1 MITLLARNLSEGTA
15 MSEKLTFQAETQ
27 QLLDILIHSLYTEKE
42 IFLREL
48 ISNASDALNRLQFE
62 MLTNDAVLD
71 ADAEL
76 AIRITLDEDAKTLT
90 ISDTGIGMDRAEIIA
105 GLGTIAKSGAK
116 AFVEAMREQPES
128 ASDII
133 GQFGV
138 GFYSAFMV
146 ARQVDVV
153 SRSFRPDD
161 EAVMWTASG
170 GTDYTL
176 APADKTARGTDVVI
190 HLQDDA
196 VEFASEFR
204 VKDIVRRHSDY
215 VAFPIYVGA
224 DEEATNKQQAVWRR
238 SPGELEDEDYD
249 SFYKMLTMDFGG
261 AAHHLHIRADVPM
274 QFYALL
280 YIPGSNQPNMF
291 SPRKDPGLK
300 LYARK
305 ILIEEYNRELLPE
318 YLSFVQGVVD
328 SEDLPLSVSRES
340 IQATRVMASL
350 KKTITRRILSDLK
363 RMAKNNRDK
372 YLLIF
377 QEFGAWLK
385 QGLVVES
392 DDRDDLQPLLFFQTT
407 RDDDP
412 SQYHSL
418 DDYVERMADNQS
430 DIFYI
435 IADEY
440 SSGARSPHLDAFRQR
455 DIEVLYF
462 THPVD
467 AMLPMGLPEYKGHK
481 LVSVDS
487 ADLDLGDIGEVA
499 EADAAARESLA
510 DDAFADLKSRM
521 QQTLGERI
529 SDVRES
535 SALVDNPARLV
546 SDDEASS
553 RHMYRI
559 NRLLDKEFQL
569 PVKTLELNARH
580 PLMHNLS
587 GMIAS
592 GGDDALVEAVIE
604 QVFETALLQDGI
616 HPDPSSMAQR
626 LTLLMQAATGSASI
640 NLDFAGVKTT
650 ISKPIAA
657 KSAAIDASDLDFG
670 DAEVKPSGDSQDEL
684 QK

>member
-1 MITLLARNLSEGTA
+1 

-76 AIRITLDEDAKTLT
+76 AIRIRLDEDAKTLT

-116 AFVEAMREQPES
+116 AFIEAMREQPES

-161 EAVMWTASG
+161 EAVMWSATG
-170 GTDYTL
+170 GTDYSL
-176 APADKTARGTDVVI
+176 ASADKAERGTDVVI
-190 HLQDDA
+190 HLQDDE
-196 VEFASEFR
+196 VEFAREFR
-204 VKDIVRRHSDY
+204 VKDIIRRHSDY
-215 VAFPIYVGA
+215 VAFPIYVGD

-238 SPGELEDEDYD
+238 SPGELEEEDYD

-305 ILIEEYNRELLPE
+305 VLIEEYNRELLPE

-340 IQATRVMASL
+340 IQATRVIASL

-372 YLLIF
+372 YLPIF

-385 QGLVVES
+385 QGLVMES
-392 DDRDDLQPLLFFQTT
+392 DDRADLEPLLFFQTT
-407 RDDDP
+407 QDDDP

-418 DDYVERMADNQS
+418 DDYVERMADKQS

-440 SSGARSPHLDAFRQR
+440 SSGARSPHLDTFRQR
-455 DIEVLYF
+455 GIEVLYF

-467 AMLPMGLPEYKGHK
+467 AMLPMGLPDYKGHK

-487 ADLDLGDIGEVA
+487 ADLDLGDIGANA
-499 EADAAARESLA
+499 EAEAAPREALA
-510 DDAFADLKSRM
+510 DEAFAQLKSCF

-559 NRLLDKEFQL
+559 NRLLDKDYEL

-592 GGDDALVEAVIE
+592 GGDVALVEAVIE

-626 LTLLMQAATGSASI
+626 LTLLMQAATGSDRGA
-640 NLDFAGVKTT
+640 LDFSRAGT
-650 ISKPIAA
+650 IIPEPARDPIGENMI
-657 KSAAIDASDLDFG
+657 SLD
-670 DAEVKPSGDSQDEL
+670 DM
-684 QK
+684 